1 MKVQHILNTK
11 GARVVTIPA
20 HESVRAALLLLVE
33 YNIGSLV
40 VVDETHQP
48 IGLLS
53 ERDIIRAAVTNEGIF
68 GNPVGSMMNQE
79 IIMGAPDSD
88 LEAVAHTMTEKRT
101 RHVLVMEE
109 GQLAGIISIG
119 DVVKAQRDRYQGEIY
134 TLETLQLN
142 QDI

>member
-1 MKVQHILNTK
+1 MQIQHILNTK
-11 GARVVTIPA
+11 GTRVVTILA
-20 HESVRAALLLLVE
+20 RESVRAALLLLVE

-53 ERDIIRAAVTNEGIF
+53 ERDIIRAAVTNEGVF
-68 GNPVGSMMNQE
+68 GKTVGSMMNQE

-101 RHVLVMEE
+101 RHVLVMED

-134 TLETLQLN
+134 TLETMLLN
-142 QDI
+142 QDT